1 MATTTNLGLTFPTVG
16 ASDDTWGTENNAV
29 ITGFDAVFKAD
40 GTGTSVGIKVGSGK
54 TLNALDG
61 TVVLGDAGLTIKDT
75 ADPTKIAAFQ
85 CSGITAG
92 NTRTL
97 TVPDASGIVPV
108 IGARFFV
115 YRSASVTNFSGDNTA
130 IQFPL
135 NTESE
140 DLGGCY
146 NTTNYEF
153 TAPSAG
159 KLKGGF
165 YIADV
170 DTTGNWQWIRIFLRG
185 STFGDFYV
193 EPGFL
198 PVAGFTVSGVS
209 RPFCVKVA
217 AGETVQLWN
226 RNRSSATTKTST
238 LNSGL
243 VSGTTWFGEFIP
255 D

>member
-1 MATTTNLGLTFPTVG
+1 MANTANLNIPKPTIG
-16 ASDDTWGTENNAV
+16 ADDDTWGATLND
-29 ITGFDAVFKAD
+29 GFDSFDAPFKAD
-40 GTGTSVGIKVGSGK
+40 GTGTSVGLKVGAGK

-61 TVVLGDAGLTIKDT
+61 TVVLGDAGLTLKDT

-115 YRSASVTNFSGDNTA
+115 YRSANVTNFSGDNTA

-159 KLKGGF
+159 KLTGCF
-165 YIADV
+165 YIADQ

-193 EPGFL
+193 EPGCL
-198 PVAGFTVSGVS
+198 PVAGFTTSGVS

-226 RNRSSATTKTST
+226 RNRSNAVTKTST

-243 VSGTTWFGEFIP
+243 AGTTWFGEFIP